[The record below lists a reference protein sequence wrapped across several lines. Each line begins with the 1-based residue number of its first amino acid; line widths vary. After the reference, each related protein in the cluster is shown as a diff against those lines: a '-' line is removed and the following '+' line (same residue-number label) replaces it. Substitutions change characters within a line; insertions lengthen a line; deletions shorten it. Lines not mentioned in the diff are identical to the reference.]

1 MLYLDVGPVIGA
13 LRSAPQEFEVWN
25 GSLRHIRSR
34 HSFVFDE
41 HEHVRINA
49 ECECA
54 LLAVRPDQQQEFAA
68 RFRAWQADYW
78 RPLEINRK
86 FAAHFGARP
95 LLLRVM
101 IALTAHL
108 HRWLLGCGGRN
119 RMVAAT
125 ASQPQ

>member
-1 MLYLDVGPVIGA
+1 MVYLDVGPVIGA
-13 LRSAPQEFEVWN
+13 LRSTPEEFEILN
-25 GSLRHIRSR
+25 GSLLHIRSR

-41 HEHVRINA
+41 HQQVRINA

-54 LLAVRPDQQQEFAA
+54 LLAVRPDQQQEFTAG
-68 RFRAWQADYW
+68 FRAWQAAYW
-78 RPLEINRK
+78 RPREINRE

-101 IALTAHL
+101 IALAAHL
-108 HRWLLGCGGRN
+108 HRWLLGRGGRS
-119 RMVAAT
+119 RAIAAI

>member
-13 LRSAPQEFEVWN
+13 LRSAPEEFEVLN
-25 GSLRHIRSR
+25 GSLHHMRSR

-41 HEHVRINA
+41 RELVRIDA

-68 RFRAWQADYW
+68 CFHAWQADYW
-78 RPLEINRK
+78 RPLEINRE

-108 HRWLLGCGGRN
+108 HRWLLGRGGGSRAI
-119 RMVAAT
+119 VAVAP
-125 ASQPQ
+125 QPQ